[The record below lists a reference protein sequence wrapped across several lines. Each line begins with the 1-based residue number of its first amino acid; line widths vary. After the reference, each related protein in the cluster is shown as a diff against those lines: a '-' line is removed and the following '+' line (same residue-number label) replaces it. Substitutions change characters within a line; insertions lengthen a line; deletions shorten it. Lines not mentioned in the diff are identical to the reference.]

1 MTDSNRPVRWGIL
14 GAGSIA
20 GTVGAEI
27 IATPGNEVVAVGARD
42 AHRAAAFAARLGIA
56 RSYGS
61 YAELVADPEVEIVYL
76 ATTHGQHHEQALLA
90 LDAGKALLVEKAFTL
105 NARQAREIADTA
117 RSRGL
122 FCMEAMWMRLN
133 PLILR
138 AQQIAA
144 SGRIGTVV
152 SVHADLSRRF
162 EYDPAHRLYDLAAGG
177 GALLDMGIYPATFAW
192 LFLGRPDT
200 VQATGSLSP
209 TGSDATVAMQWGYRS
224 GSFAQV
230 SSTALA
236 QNPQTGV
243 VSGTDGWIAIGTP
256 LARPDRVV
264 VHDGD
269 GDEVLTHELPGSG
282 YGPEIVEAA
291 RCLRAGEVESPLVP
305 LEETIAILEVL
316 DEVRTQLG
324 VRYQADEV

>member
-1 MTDSNRPVRWGIL
+1 MDSDRPVRWGIL
-14 GAGSIA
+14 GAGRIA

-42 AHRAAAFAARLGIA
+42 AARASAFAARLDIP

-61 YAELVADPEVEIVYL
+61 YAELAADPDVEVLYI
-76 ATTHGQHHEQALLA
+76 ATTHGQHYEQALLA

-105 NARQAREIADTA
+105 NARQAREVVDTA

-133 PLILR
+133 PLIR
-138 AQQIAA
+138 AARDAAA

-152 SVHADLSRRF
+152 SVHADLSTRF

-200 VQATGSLSP
+200 VQAAGSLSP

-236 QNPQTGV
+236 QTPLSGV
-243 VSGTDGWIAIGTP
+243 VSGTDGWISIGTP

-264 VHDGD
+264 VHDGA
-269 GDEVLTHELPGSG
+269 GDEVLTHELPGRG
-282 YGPEIVEAA
+282 YRPEIIEAA
-291 RCLRAGEVESPLVP
+291 RCLRTGELESPLIP
-305 LEETIAILEVL
+305 LDETVAILEVL
-316 DEVRTQLG
+316 DDVRAQLG
-324 VRYQADEV
+324 VRYPADEV